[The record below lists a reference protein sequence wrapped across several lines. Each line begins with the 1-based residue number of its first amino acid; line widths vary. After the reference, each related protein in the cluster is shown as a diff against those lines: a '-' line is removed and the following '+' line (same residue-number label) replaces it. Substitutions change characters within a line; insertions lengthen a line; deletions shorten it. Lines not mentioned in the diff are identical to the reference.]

1 MKTNSWK
8 GILIGAIA
16 FAAILCCPS
25 LVNAGP
31 TIDPGET
38 YEFMGAEGTI
48 EEVSTCTENNH
59 CFTDWTNSEV
69 AIGTILVEGEAQE
82 IMAKITA
89 YNTFMVSE
97 GDGRMVSAVLNG
109 MVSWEGYLNVG
120 AADEARAAVGIS
132 VELYDMTAAK
142 TVASQTVHGDSC
154 SSMAEEPCYAHNSGS
169 GGINLSASLTRGHD
183 YEIRLIA
190 QCTSAFDATATNVI
204 CAYAPWSDG
213 YGVDFG
219 DGFVAWSNFE
229 LTIEPDTLEMI
240 QDLRQDLD
248 DLSMEVD
255 QIRID
260 LDALTL
266 EVQQLREEFENH
278 THIYLT
284 GRGVG
289 HNNTEAVTTTPA
301 SGTDGDDQSGG
312 SDNGSNNSGNN
323 GNGNGNND
331 QEKKEKKNWKRN
343 TR

>member
-8 GILIGAIA
+8 SILIGIAA
-16 FAAILCCPS
+16 FAIVLCYPS

-31 TIDPGET
+31 TIGPGET
-38 YEFMGAEGTI
+38 YEFTGAEGTI

-59 CFTDWTNSEV
+59 CFTDWMDSEV

-89 YNTFMVSE
+89 YNSFMVSE

-109 MVSWEGYLNVG
+109 MVSWEGYLNAG
-120 AADEARAAVGIS
+120 AVDGARAAVDIR
-132 VELYDMTAAK
+132 VELYDMTGAK
-142 TVASQTVHGDSC
+142 MIASQTVHGDSC
-154 SSMAEEPCYAHNSGS
+154 SSMAEEPCYAHNAGS
-169 GGINLSASLTRGHD
+169 GGVNLSASLTRGHD
-183 YEIRLIA
+183 YEVRLIA
-190 QCTSAFDATATNVI
+190 QCASAFEATATNVI
-204 CAYAPWSDG
+204 CAYAPWNEG

-219 DGFVAWSNFE
+219 DGFIAWSNFE
-229 LTIEPDTLEMI
+229 LSIEPDTLEMI
-240 QDLRQDLD
+240 GDLRQ
-248 DLSMEVD
+248 
-255 QIRID
+255 D

-284 GRGVG
+284 GKGVG
-289 HNNTEAVTTTPA
+289 HNNTEAVTSTA
-301 SGTDGDDQSGG
+301 ISGTDGDDQSGG
-312 SDNGSNNSGNN
+312 TDNGSNNSGNN

-331 QEKKEKKNWKRN
+331 KERKEKKNWKRN